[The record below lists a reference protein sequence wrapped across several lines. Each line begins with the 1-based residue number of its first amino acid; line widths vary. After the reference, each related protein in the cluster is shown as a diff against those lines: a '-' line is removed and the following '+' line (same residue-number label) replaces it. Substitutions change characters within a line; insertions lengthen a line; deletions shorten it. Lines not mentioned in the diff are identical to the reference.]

1 MRALRGIEGDGDSNG
16 SCRSVH
22 VSRDGVRDI
31 IKRLSWG
38 SGGVVKT
45 FEGGLKLVIIVP
57 VVGGDTERG
66 AEKDSGE
73 TVKRWAA

>member
-1 MRALRGIEGDGDSNG
+1 
-16 SCRSVH
+16 
-22 VSRDGVRDI
+22 VRDI